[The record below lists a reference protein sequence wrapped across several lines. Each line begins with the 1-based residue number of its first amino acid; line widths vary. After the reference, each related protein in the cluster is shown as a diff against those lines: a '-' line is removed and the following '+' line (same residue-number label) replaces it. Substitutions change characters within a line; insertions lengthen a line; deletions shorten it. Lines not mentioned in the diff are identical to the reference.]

1 MVSLIGEGIIMSII
15 GGLNIVMMLNINEL
29 DIVYW
34 CWILMRYIWLMMM
47 ILMSKHINSRDVIG
61 E

>member
-34 CWILMRYIWLMMM
+34 C
-47 ILMSKHINSRDVIG
+47 
-61 E
+61 